1 MMKLIRLEWK
11 KNNILKFVRNAAIMT
26 AVIALLIL
34 PMAGELQREEIDAS
48 YLYGK
53 GIVGTTVELFVDIA
67 YIVFTAI
74 MLASFIVSAY
84 TKKTMHLMFSYPI
97 KRRKILLSQMAAVW
111 IFNMTAMI
119 ASKLLIYAI
128 LLLSSPVLGISM
140 AEIQF
145 GSLSFWLDLL
155 IRSAAMVSIT
165 YISLPVGLRMKSS
178 KATIVTAVILVLFT
192 QGNVG
197 TVSLVNNTPFFVVL
211 FVLSAVSVY
220 LSVFNAET
228 KDLL

>member
-26 AVIALLIL
+26 AVIAILIL
-34 PMAGELQREEIDAS
+34 PMAGELQRDEIDAS

-97 KRRKILLSQMAAVW
+97 KRRKILLSQMGAVW

-119 ASKLLIYAI
+119 A
-128 LLLSSPVLGISM
+128 SPVLGISM

-178 KATIVTAVILVLFT
+178 RATIVTAVILVLFT

>member
-26 AVIALLIL
+26 AVIAILIL
-34 PMAGELQREEIDAS
+34 PMAGELQRDEIDAS

-165 YISLPVGLRMKSS
+165 YISLPVGLRMK
-178 KATIVTAVILVLFT
+178 
-192 QGNVG
+192 
-197 TVSLVNNTPFFVVL
+197 
-211 FVLSAVSVY
+211 
-220 LSVFNAET
+220 
-228 KDLL
+228 

>member
-26 AVIALLIL
+26 AVIAILIL
-34 PMAGELQREEIDAS
+34 PMAGELQRDEIDAS

-119 ASKLLIYAI
+119 AS
-128 LLLSSPVLGISM
+128 PVLGISM

-178 KATIVTAVILVLFT
+178 RATIVTAVILVLFT